1 MLLKD
6 NFTGLQHLGLPVTD
20 IERSREFYKQLGF
33 EEIMTAELDFGGP
46 IRVAMM
52 KRADA
57 VMELYQMPEEQLVEI
72 RTRED
77 GPLDHIAFSV
87 ADVDAAFEELKSAGM
102 EMNEEA
108 PILLDTFWAQGCKFF
123 TIRGPDGERLEFN
136 QIL

>member
-6 NFTGLQHLGLPVTD
+6 NFSGLQHLGLPVTD

-33 EEIMTAELDFGGP
+33 EEVMATELDFDGT
-46 IRVAMM
+46 IQVAMM
-52 KRADA
+52 KRADT
-57 VMELYQMPEEQLVEI
+57 VMELYQMPEEQLAEI

-77 GPLDHIAFSV
+77 GPIDHIAFSV
-87 ADVDAAFEELKSAGM
+87 ADIDAAFEELKSAGM

-108 PILLDTFWAQGCKFF
+108 PVLLDTFWAKGCKFF
-123 TIRGPDGERLEFN
+123 TIRGPDDERLEFN